1 MTLGEELDLI
11 TASGQWRALDDLLGR
26 LDADGVQEAERW
38 YRANRAPLHAAARD
52 WSSPVDHD
60 GVRSCCDL
68 LAVSLAPSP
77 EKAAAW
83 FGWHHYWRSDGG
95 EPLAAVVQRMGDR
108 GREWCAAFLEAASTR
123 VFRGDFE
130 SDAIRL
136 ARIGLPLAEHFDLP
150 LPMGGSFAQG
160 WTEHYG
166 QLMSQAAWEARR
178 GTDGVPRRADHLPP
192 SGTTRLRFDEHG
204 RLRAHRQLVAEQ
216 TLAGQWRVDPLLRDV
231 LPAAVERPGT
241 LGTLVSTSVQGW
253 ELGPAVAAMVD
264 EGRLERERL
273 LEVCLQALTRDEPA
287 ATQKALATVL
297 TALGFS
303 AGDAKGRVPLLLGA
317 MATARGPVTAV
328 LLPVLL
334 DTVSGPEEMAELAVT
349 VFSRK
354 EKRQRTELL
363 RALVHREAVDRL
375 GREAV
380 VAGLAAAAESDDES
394 LAGRARRA
402 LAGLGVEAERPAPQ
416 PVADLW
422 CDPAPAPPPQPFRQV
437 EPTPEGLTAALSA
450 FSTGGLGHV
459 TARFLDAF
467 VRWAW
472 DDRAG
477 FAAFLRSA
485 WPRHDWQRPEVV
497 NRAADWAHGG
507 LDRAQHEKEVAKI
520 RFYHGGVW
528 RPYVSH
534 DWHLSSMPVTW
545 ALVRLH
551 VSETLLAA
559 GSVPCLLSTPSDEGG
574 SVSFDDL
581 HSRLRSY
588 RDAPCGELD
597 LFQALLRLEPVDPTR
612 ADELDGVVVTLRGR
626 EATGLRRLLRGTRS
640 PGADAAGVV
649 RQWVAGG
656 GLPALEVR
664 AAERGLHVGPA
675 ELPVPL
681 DVFPSVPPDLVAGH
695 QPGRDKDFSEYQ
707 VAADTT
713 IDVVPHWPELV
724 VAKTQSSFD
733 QSSTSSSRWLEW
745 LVEAP
750 GIAGPAVHHALAATL
765 GHADEAARLRGVDA
779 TLALMARG
787 RFDSGDFERACL
799 ALLGRGK
806 LRLARTTSAWEQ
818 VVLGGGMKPLWP
830 AVTAVVEAA
839 CRLERRPAGL
849 AELLSLARRYAAAA
863 PGAVVPPAV
872 VEIART
878 RGASKVH
885 VEARA
890 WVRDVEV
897 PA

>member
-26 LDADGVQEAERW
+26 LDADGVREARRW
-38 YRANRAPLHAAARD
+38 YRTNRAPLNALARD
-52 WSSPVDHD
+52 WSSSVDRD

-68 LAVSLAPSP
+68 LAVHLAPSP

-83 FGWHHYWRSDGG
+83 FGWNHYWRTDGG
-95 EPLAAVVQRMGDR
+95 DRLETVVQRMGDQ
-108 GREWCAAFLEAASTR
+108 GRDWCAAFLQAASAR

-130 SDAIRL
+130 SDATRL
-136 ARIGLPLAEHFDLP
+136 AGIGLPLAEHFELP
-150 LPMGGSFAQG
+150 LPMGDSFALG
-160 WTEHYG
+160 WAGHY
-166 QLMSQAAWEARR
+166 QHLMAQASF
-178 GTDGVPRRADHLPP
+178 RAHAQAPAAT
-192 SGTTRLRFDEHG
+192 GTRLVFDAQG
-204 RLRAHRQLVAEQ
+204 RLHTQPVPAAEQ
-216 TLAGQWRVDPLLRDV
+216 TLAGQWRVDPLLPDV
-231 LPAAVERPGT
+231 LPAVVERPGT
-241 LGTLVSTSVQGW
+241 LGALVGFSVPGW
-253 ELGPAVAAMVD
+253 ELGPAVSAMVD

-273 LEVCLQALTRDEPA
+273 LEPCLQALTRDEPA

-303 AGDAKGRVPLLLGA
+303 AGDAKGRAPLLLGA

-354 EKRQRTELL
+354 EKRQRTVLL
-363 RALVHREAVDRL
+363 RALVHREAVDRF

-450 FSTGGLGHV
+450 FGTGGLGHV

-477 FAAFLRSA
+477 FTAFLRSA

-507 LDRAQHEKEVAKI
+507 LDRAQHEKEVARI

-528 RPYVSH
+528 RPHVSH

-559 GSVPCLLSTPSDEGG
+559 GSVPCLLSTPSDESG

-581 HSRLRSY
+581 LSRLRSY

-597 LFQALLRLEPVDPTR
+597 LFQALLRLEPVDPAR

-664 AAERGLHVGPA
+664 AVERGLHVGPA
-675 ELPVPL
+675 ELPVRL

-695 QPGRDKDFSEYQ
+695 QLGRDKDFSEYQ

-724 VAKTQSSFD
+724 AAKTQASFD
-733 QSSTSSSRWLEW
+733 QSSGWSSRWLEW

-750 GIAGPAVHHALAATL
+750 GVAGPAVHHALATTL

-779 TLALMARG
+779 ALALMARG
-787 RFDSGDFERACL
+787 RFDGGDFERACL
-799 ALLGRGK
+799 ALLRRGK

-849 AELLSLARRYAAAA
+849 AELLSMARRYAAAA

-872 VEIART
+872 VEIAQSK
-878 RGASKVH
+878 GASKVH

-890 WVRDVEV
+890 WVRDTEGH
-897 PA
+897 A